1 MNGFRRSDLK
11 IRFRSRYKIRNK
23 IQIIRTGSIII
34 KMVKRRVDI
43 NNRHITS
50 FFGQGSKSKNITSNK
65 NKPLLMSSH
74 EVDRCNDILK
84 ARKSAISRGK
94 DPDDAE
100 QRIRRKY

>member
-1 MNGFRRSDLK
+1 MVPVLEPIFRSFHFYEYKLKLK
-11 IRFRSRYKIRNK
+11 ITRISKTDLALHSTA
-23 IQIIRTGSIII
+23 IQLE
-34 KMVKRRVDI
+34 VALYE
-43 NNRHITS
+43 
-50 FFGQGSKSKNITSNK
+50 SKSKSITSNK

-100 QRIRRKY
+100 QRIRRKF